1 MEILKKAKQTFGIG
15 SWIKHPELEYY
26 YDEDDY
32 NNGYAQITS
41 LSTSEL
47 NTTSLKEIDYNEIE
61 PILLTGQILEKL
73 GFKRDGYTNLSPD
86 YFYENDKLSIAIN
99 LERSCNKEVGIWIYT
114 REFPKQS
121 AELTWERGNPGYMK
135 GPYLNQLQSLL
146 NLVGFELKLED
157 L

>member
-1 MEILKKAKQTFGIG
+1 MEILKRTKQSFQLG
-15 SWIKHPELEYY
+15 SWVKHPDLEYY
-26 YDEDDY
+26 NDDGDFSD
-32 NNGYAQITS
+32 GYAQITS
-41 LSTSEL
+41 MSRDEL
-47 NTTSLKEIDYNEIE
+47 NTTSLKEIGYTDIE
-61 PILLTGQILEKL
+61 PILLTGKILEKL
-73 GFKRDGYTNLSPD
+73 GFKKDGYTNLSPD

-99 LERSCNKEVGIWIYT
+99 LEKSCNKEVGIWIYT

-121 AELTWERGNPGYMK
+121 AELTWARGNPGYMK

>member
-1 MEILKKAKQTFGIG
+1 MEILKKAKQTFEIG
-15 SWIKHPELEYY
+15 SWIKHPSLEYY

-32 NNGYAQITS
+32 SNGYAQITS

-47 NTTSLKEIDYNEIE
+47 NTTSLKEIGYSEIE
-61 PILLTGQILEKL
+61 PIPLTGKILEKL
-73 GFKRDGYTNLSPD
+73 GFKKDSYTNLSPD

-99 LERSCNKEVGIWIYT
+99 LERSCDKEVGIWIYT

-135 GPYLNQLQSLL
+135 GLYLNQLQSLL